1 MATQKS
7 DEEIKITGEAE
18 PTKEPR
24 RTTPDVESDFEA
36 LLKDYGLAEKAA
48 TIITKHIADTGT
60 SKIFENPMEL
70 LQKLAKFPRQIP
82 PVTRKNILDHW
93 IAQNRIPVPKE
104 YEADADKPAEELRRR
119 GPKEEAEESKYAV
132 DTDSG
137 QIRVASTTDKTALT
151 WDEADKLSKNIE
163 KKSTEKERKSAEKER
178 KSAAREVT
186 KVTYIYDSV
195 DKVVR
200 MAKEGEQ
207 GGTLE
212 QAKELKNM
220 AEEGKKGEPPDP
232 LEVMAQSA
240 ERVEALRKV
249 FGGGSTLPAWMTD
262 PVTFANAMKTVMGV
276 SGEDSAVK
284 AAITAM
290 QKTIEEMKEDRWQAQ
305 FDAQQ
310 KQLQDLTGVL
320 NKTLEAIG
328 DMKKERVGRTEMD
341 IIHEIADKGI
351 ELAKTELPGLRRD
364 IKEAISSIA
373 PPPGKTFEQRED
385 RKKKFKQAID
395 TDQEIEELGRRVF
408 FQED

>member
-1 MATQKS
+1 MATTQKS
-7 DEEIKITGEAE
+7 DSEIKITGEAE
-18 PTKEPR
+18 PTKELR
-24 RTTPDVESDFEA
+24 RATPDVESDFEA

-48 TIITKHIADTGT
+48 VIITKHIADTGT
-60 SKIFENPMEL
+60 GKIFESPMEL

-93 IAQNRIPVPKE
+93 IAQNSIPVPKE

-163 KKSTEKERKSAEKER
+163 KKSAEKERKSAER
-178 KSAAREVT
+178 GVT
-186 KVTYIYDSV
+186 KVAYIYDSV

-232 LEVMAQSA
+232 LEAMAQSA

-262 PVTFANAMKTVMGV
+262 PAVFITTVKGIA
-276 SGEDSAVK
+276 GGTEGDSASK
-284 AAITAM
+284 AALAAM

-328 DMKKERVGRTEMD
+328 DMKKDRVGRTEMD

-385 RKKKFKQAID
+385 RKKKFRQAID

-408 FQED
+408 FTES

>member
-1 MATQKS
+1 MAVQKS
-7 DEEIKITGEAE
+7 DEELKITDGAE
-18 PTKEPR
+18 STKEPR

-36 LLKDYGLAEKAA
+36 LLKDYGLTEKAA

-93 IAQNRIPVPKE
+93 IAQNRITVPKE

-163 KKSTEKERKSAEKER
+163 KKSAEKEKKSAEKEK

-232 LEVMAQSA
+232 LEAMAQSA
-240 ERVEALRKV
+240 ERVETLRKV
-249 FGGGSTLPAWMTD
+249 FGGGSTLPPWMTD
-262 PVTFANAMKTVMGV
+262 PVAFANAMKTAMGG

-284 AAITAM
+284 AAMTAM

-408 FQED
+408 FTES